1 MKHTTILMC
10 GIALATSCQSNSTGQ
25 TITRFT
31 LPAPSIADA
40 YAMPD
45 KLIVGDDSQSDWQQ
59 TYAVALAQNGDI
71 LAAKARYNAALQQ
84 QSIAGA
90 LPEPRLMLGGFIEPI
105 ETRNGPMQ
113 MKIGLQQRIPWQG
126 RLDDLSL
133 QQRILAQA
141 AAAEVVDKQLQVRK
155 QLTELWAQRILL
167 DRSISITKT
176 QVDLMRHIE
185 DLVIAKFESERA
197 SQAKVLRTQLATT
210 KLEDKVFSLAAAA
223 DLVDAK
229 IFAAS
234 TVPGSSIDWNEQEY
248 PLQNLVATDFD
259 NDSARPHLLNLQFK
273 MMAAAKSVDIANDQR
288 MPDFTVG
295 IDYTMVGD
303 NDLGMATSGDDAF
316 GVQLAF
322 DIPFGNR
329 PYAAMVTASEQRRQS
344 LRWQLEQAT
353 RNLDAE
359 INNALSLKDDAQ
371 RRVDL
376 YRNRLIPRAES
387 TIEATLQAFQSSQA
401 SLQDVL
407 DASTLILEYQ
417 LQLEAA
423 HSDMCSAR
431 AIIAGA
437 ILINDK

>member
-1 MKHTTILMC
+1 MKYTTILIC
-10 GIALATSCQSNSTGQ
+10 GIALATSCQSNSTDQ
-25 TITRFT
+25 ITAHFT
-31 LPAPSIADA
+31 LPAPSVADA
-40 YAMPD
+40 LAMPD
-45 KLIVGDDSQSDWQQ
+45 NLIVGNDLQSDWQQ
-59 TYAVALAQNGDI
+59 TYAAALAKNGDI
-71 LAAKARYNAALQQ
+71 IAAKARYSAALQQ
-84 QSIAGA
+84 ESIAGA
-90 LPEPRLMLGGFIEPI
+90 LPEPRLMLGGFIEPV

-126 RLDDLSL
+126 RLDDLSA
-133 QQRILAQA
+133 QQRIIAQA
-141 AAAEVVDKQLQVRK
+141 VAAEVVDKQLQIRR
-155 QLTELWAQRILL
+155 QLTELWAKRILL
-167 DRSISITKT
+167 DRSVGITKT
-176 QVDLMRHIE
+176 QVDLMHHIE
-185 DLVIAKFESERA
+185 DLVIAKFESGRA

-210 KLEDKVFSLAAAA
+210 KLEDRLFSLATAA

-234 TVPGSSIDWNEQEY
+234 TVHGNTIDWSKQEY
-248 PLQNLVATDFD
+248 PLQDLMDSDFD
-259 NDSARPHLLNLQFK
+259 NGPVRPRLLSLQFR
-273 MMAAAKSVDIANDQR
+273 MMAAAKSIDIANDRQ

-303 NDLGMATSGDDAF
+303 GNPGMATSGDDAF

-329 PYAAMVTASEQRRQS
+329 PYAAMVAAAEQRQLS

-359 INNALSLKDDAQ
+359 IVNALSLKDDAQ

-376 YRNRLIPRAES
+376 YRNKLIPRAES

-437 ILINDK
+437 ILINNN

>member
-90 LPEPRLMLGGFIEPI
+90 LHEPRLMLGGFIEPI

-141 AAAEVVDKQLQVRK
+141 AAAEVVDKQLQIRK

-185 DLVIAKFESERA
+185 VLVIAKFESGRA
-197 SQAKVLRTQLATT
+197 SQA
-210 KLEDKVFSLAAAA
+210 
-223 DLVDAK
+223 
-229 IFAAS
+229 
-234 TVPGSSIDWNEQEY
+234 
-248 PLQNLVATDFD
+248 
-259 NDSARPHLLNLQFK
+259 
-273 MMAAAKSVDIANDQR
+273 
-288 MPDFTVG
+288 
-295 IDYTMVGD
+295 
-303 NDLGMATSGDDAF
+303 
-316 GVQLAF
+316 
-322 DIPFGNR
+322 
-329 PYAAMVTASEQRRQS
+329 
-344 LRWQLEQAT
+344 
-353 RNLDAE
+353 
-359 INNALSLKDDAQ
+359 LSL
-371 RRVDL
+371 
-376 YRNRLIPRAES
+376 IH
-387 TIEATLQAFQSSQA
+387 I
-401 SLQDVL
+401 
-407 DASTLILEYQ
+407 
-417 LQLEAA
+417 
-423 HSDMCSAR
+423 
-431 AIIAGA
+431 
-437 ILINDK
+437 